1 MNKQEFQQTIKNM
14 KCKKDCVYMSSFSVY
29 QKGFEKAKEL
39 ALLHS
44 NSLDEPEKP
53 VVPQFVADWY
63 EEHKDDIEYNLY
75 NLCTDFRKQ
84 KLRVDLHVW
93 FGDDNNK
100 PIETLVKMKL
110 FGYEVEYEVEKK
122 KLYTVEIP
130 NPDYPDKGKFVLC
143 KNKSGKVF
151 IKWTCLDDW
160 EFLEEFQLTE
170 EEVKEKF
177 NWAWQ
182 FAEGVEECNQ
192 ER

>member
-1 MNKQEFQQTIKNM
+1 MDK
-14 KCKKDCVYMSSFSVY
+14 
-29 QKGFEKAKEL
+29 
-39 ALLHS
+39 
-44 NSLDEPEKP
+44 KP

-122 KLYTVEIP
+122 KLYTVTDEIP
-130 NPDYPDKGKFVLC
+130 SFSAISSTVPVNTTLPSII
-143 KNKSGKVF
+143 KS
-151 IKWTCLDDW
+151 
-160 EFLEEFQLTE
+160 
-170 EEVKEKF
+170 
-177 NWAWQ
+177 
-182 FAEGVEECNQ
+182 
-192 ER
+192 

>member
-1 MNKQEFQQTIKNM
+1 MNKQ
-14 KCKKDCVYMSSFSVY
+14 
-29 QKGFEKAKEL
+29 
-39 ALLHS
+39 
-44 NSLDEPEKP
+44 EKP

-122 KLYTVEIP
+122 KLYTVELP
-130 NPDYPDKGKFVLC
+130 NPNAGGHVVLC
-143 KNKSGKVF
+143 KTSDGIVSIAFSGMARWRGGKN
-151 IKWTCLDDW
+151 
-160 EFLEEFQLTE
+160 FQLTE
-170 EEVKEKF
+170 SEIKEDF
-177 NWAWQ
+177 EWAWQ
-182 FAEGVEECNQ
+182 FAKEVEE
-192 ER
+192 

>member
-1 MNKQEFQQTIKNM
+1 MNKQEVINKLQ
-14 KCKKDCVYMSSFSVY
+14 SSLYPETSISSWDEGYNTGITQAIHTVT
-29 QKGFEKAKEL
+29 E
-39 ALLHS
+39 
-44 NSLDEPEKP
+44 LDELDKE

-182 FAEGVEECNQ
+182 FAKDVE
-192 ER
+192 